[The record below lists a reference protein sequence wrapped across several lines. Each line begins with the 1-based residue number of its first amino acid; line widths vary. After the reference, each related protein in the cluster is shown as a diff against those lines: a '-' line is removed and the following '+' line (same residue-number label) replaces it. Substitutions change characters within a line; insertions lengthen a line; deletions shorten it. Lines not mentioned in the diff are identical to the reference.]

1 MRWNIVTDSSCD
13 LPPAGDESELVRVS
27 SVPFVISV
35 GEKDFID
42 DVGLDT
48 ESMLR
53 AMEQSK
59 SASHTSCPTP
69 QSWIEE
75 FEKADQSIAITISSQ
90 LSGSM
95 YSARI
100 ARDIVVERDPGK
112 KIAILDSC
120 STGPELAICEERLL
134 EMIRAGWDFERIVS
148 AAEATLKRT
157 HVAFALSSFDNLVK
171 NGRMS
176 RIVGFLA
183 RKLSMWGIGVGSEEG
198 VIDIRGKA
206 RGSLAALAMLVEE
219 MKQRGFAGGRTM
231 ISHCQNRKLAEKL
244 RDMIRNLWP
253 QCEVRILAAR
263 GLCSYYAERGGLI
276 LAYES

>member
-120 STGPELAICEERLL
+120 STGPELAICVERLL

-183 RKLSMWGIGVGSEEG
+183 RKLSMWGVGVGSEEG

-206 RGSLAALAMLVEE
+206 RGSLAALAMLV
-219 MKQRGFAGGRTM
+219 
-231 ISHCQNRKLAEKL
+231 
-244 RDMIRNLWP
+244 
-253 QCEVRILAAR
+253 
-263 GLCSYYAERGGLI
+263 
-276 LAYES
+276 